1 MPLGYVGKADRKQLK
16 DTSLYMDKISNVKEV
31 NLVLIF
37 LFSKERVSLCS
48 TRRPGTH
55 CNIPDWF

>member
-1 MPLGYVGKADRKQLK
+1 
-16 DTSLYMDKISNVKEV
+16 
-31 NLVLIF
+31 

-55 CNIPDWF
+55 CNIPDWFWIHDNLPASAAPVLGL